1 MCRKIQKMKKIDSF
15 YLILTNNN
23 STRSQRSLKHLLQGI
38 KRKMTIVN
46 FDFQFAN
53 NFAIS
58 SIYPNKKTNRKWF
71 AKKLEDNS
79 KKKKQDFVYTKK
91 QVKKDKKNQTSHY
104 SDTSSDNDIMDDQY
118 LSDYEDCVV
127 DYSDYDS
134 SPFDLD

>member
-1 MCRKIQKMKKIDSF
+1 
-15 YLILTNNN
+15 
-23 STRSQRSLKHLLQGI
+23 
-38 KRKMTIVN
+38 MTIVN

-79 KKKKQDFVYTKK
+79 KKKKQDIVYTKK
-91 QVKKDKKNQTSHY
+91 QVKKNRKIQTSNY
-104 SDTSSDNDIMDDQY
+104 SDTSSDNDIIDDLY
-118 LSDYEDCVV
+118 PSDCEDCVV

>member
-1 MCRKIQKMKKIDSF
+1 
-15 YLILTNNN
+15 
-23 STRSQRSLKHLLQGI
+23 
-38 KRKMTIVN
+38 MTIIN

-79 KKKKQDFVYTKK
+79 KKKKQDIATVS
-91 QVKKDKKNQTSHY
+91 VKKTVKKYRKIITSHY
-104 SDTSSDNDIMDDQY
+104 SDTSSDNDIIDDQY
-118 LSDYEDCVV
+118 QSDYEDYVV

>member
-1 MCRKIQKMKKIDSF
+1 
-15 YLILTNNN
+15 
-23 STRSQRSLKHLLQGI
+23 
-38 KRKMTIVN
+38 MTIVN

-79 KKKKQDFVYTKK
+79 KKKKQDIATIS
-91 QVKKDKKNQTSHY
+91 VKKTVKKNRKIITSNY
-104 SDTSSDNDIMDDQY
+104 SDTSSDNDIMDDLY
-118 LSDYEDCVV
+118 PSDCEDCVI